1 MTSGLTIKGFF
12 LGNLFSF
19 PVREG
24 VCACENCVMELSMA
38 ETNDKSHVED
48 KRQLY
53 NEIKSCIEKRNMCY
67 NVLYI
72 IIYNVLYIIKNH

>member
-1 MTSGLTIKGFF
+1 MI
-12 LGNLFSF
+12 N
-19 PVREG
+19 
-24 VCACENCVMELSMA
+24 
-38 ETNDKSHVED
+38 HVED

-72 IIYNVLYIIKNH
+72 IIYNVLYIIKNHWMFNYILKYCSLFDVGEFQDGHFGFDDLGVLYKCCK